1 MKNIFYIVIS
11 VVFFASCDD
20 DSLVASGRSATETRA
35 LESFNKLNINAAR
48 DIKVVYS
55 DQTGITLTG
64 SDNLLSHL
72 RSSVR
77 NEQLDLYYDQDQINH
92 DDLEITITLPYFKEL
107 RINGRRQLTTYGSFD
122 YTDNI
127 NITSNGENEMESVDD
142 FAAGNLNISLTG
154 AGKADFRR
162 LSGSNAK
169 ASIIGGGTIYL
180 KAEQSLTAQIHG
192 SGQIYYAGHPQI
204 TSDITGTGSIWSL

>member
-11 VVFFASCDD
+11 AVFFASCDD

-35 LESFNKLNINAAR
+35 LESFNKININAAR

-55 DQTGITLTG
+55 NQTGITLTG

-92 DDLEITITLPYFKEL
+92 DDLEITITVPYFKEL
-107 RINGRRQLTTYGSFD
+107 RINGRRQLTTHGSFD

-142 FAAGNLNISLTG
+142 FAAGHLNISLTG

-169 ASIIGGGTIYL
+169 ASIIGEGTIYL

-204 TSDITGTGSIWSL
+204 TSNITGTGSLWSL